1 MREDIFENQSIPF
14 ETAKILVA
22 GVGGGGCNAIR
33 HMVLEKITGV
43 HFLCVNTDVKDLSKV
58 QGQQHLPIGKRL
70 TKGLGAGGDPVRGRE
85 AAMEDREDIRASLE
99 GADMLFI
106 TAGLGGGTGT
116 GAAPVIAEAAK
127 ELGILTVAVVTK
139 PFKFEGNRRNEIASK
154 GLEQLHNSVD
164 ALIVIP
170 NDRLLEKYG
179 QGMKV
184 LDAFAAVNNVLLN
197 AVRGI
202 ANLITCPGEINV
214 DFADV
219 KSVMSD
225 MGMSMMG
232 TGYSSEEG
240 AAIKAVE
247 QAIASPLLD
256 NVQLQGAKGILVN
269 VTGNDNLTLN
279 DFQQVCDR
287 MHECASPDSRIITGM
302 TIEEGMEDAIR
313 VTIVASGIDK
323 AKPDFNIHKSDNL
336 VVNDTVNEPDSES
349 LMDVPTFLRRQMD

>member
-14 ETAKILVA
+14 ETAKIIVA
-22 GVGGGGCNAIR
+22 GIGGGGCNAIR
-33 HMVLEKITGV
+33 HMVEEKIVGV
-43 HFLCVNTDVKDLSKV
+43 HFLCVNTDIKDLSKV

-85 AAMEDREDIRASLE
+85 AALEDKDDIRDSLS

-127 ELGILTVAVVTK
+127 ELGILTVGVVTK
-139 PFKFEGNRRNEIASK
+139 PFKFEGLRRNEIAAK
-154 GLEQLHNSVD
+154 GLEQLQSSVD

-179 QGMKV
+179 QGIKI

-202 ANLITCPGEINV
+202 SNLITKPGEINV

-219 KSVMSD
+219 KSVMSG

-232 TGYSSEEG
+232 TGYSNEEG
-240 AAIKAVE
+240 AALKAVE
-247 QAIASPLLD
+247 QAISSPLLD
-256 NVQLQGAKGILVN
+256 NVRLQGAKGILVN
-269 VTGNDNLTLN
+269 VTGNDNLTLT

-287 MHECASPDSRIITGM
+287 MHESASPDSKIIIGM
-302 TIEEGMEDAIR
+302 TIEQDMEDAIR
-313 VTIVASGIDK
+313 VTIVAAGIEK
-323 AKPDFNIHKSDNL
+323 QKPDFNIHKTNN
-336 VVNDTVNEPDSES
+336 VTAGNEKKES
-349 LMDVPTFLRRQMD
+349 QDISYINVPTFLRKQMD